1 MDKTGV
7 AHVLDQY
14 ASLLELTGEN
24 PFRVRAFRAA
34 ARTVAGLP
42 GSLGTALESGSL
54 AAARGIGP
62 AILEMATQLHR
73 TNRSE
78 AFEALR
84 DQVPSGLIEMLAIS
98 GLGVTKVKRIHEHL
112 AIDSVADLEAA
123 AHDGRLATV
132 PGFGPKT
139 CQNIL
144 RGLGYLRRA
153 SSAWLLH
160 HAMREASDLQA
171 ALERLPG
178 VLRVIPAGDLR
189 RRMEIVRDL
198 VLVIVTDVPSV
209 DLIRHLAQ
217 VPSVDEIDGRDER
230 RATLRFAGG
239 AVVQVVVT
247 PPVNLG
253 AVLVQAT
260 GNRTHVA
267 QLAARAASQG
277 FALHGAALWKGSAF
291 VPTPDEATLY
301 HALGLPEIPPEL
313 REGMGELEWGD
324 LPPLVEVS
332 DLQGFLHCHTN
343 YSDGSSTVEELA
355 RACAAAGYTYL
366 GVTDHS
372 SVAAFAGGLRI
383 EDLERQWTE
392 VDRVNDLVPSI
403 RVLKGIEV
411 DILPDGHLD
420 YGAEVLKRFD
430 FVIGSIHEDA
440 GHNEA
445 EMTAR
450 ILKALDNPYLTII
463 GHPTGRQLL
472 SREAYPMDLAQIFD
486 GAALRG
492 VAMEINADPHRLDLD
507 WRVLHQAK
515 AAGVTISIGADAH
528 HVGGLENMNYGV
540 SMARKAGLGPSDI
553 LNTRSVEAFLD
564 YARMRRPS

>member
-34 ARTVAGLP
+34 ARTVAGLA
-42 GSLGTALESGSL
+42 GSLGSALEDGSL

-62 AILEMATQLHR
+62 AILEMATHLHR

-78 AFEALR
+78 AFETLR
-84 DQVPSGLIEMLAIS
+84 DRVPSGLVEMLAIS

-112 AIDSVADLEAA
+112 AIESVSELEAA
-123 AHDGRLATV
+123 ARDGRLATV

-139 CQNIL
+139 CQNLL

-153 SSAWLLH
+153 STARLLH

-189 RRMEIVRDL
+189 RRMEVVRDL
-198 VLVIVTDVPSV
+198 VFVIVADVPSV
-209 DLIRHLAQ
+209 DVIRHLAQ

-267 QLAARAASQG
+267 QLAARAASEG

-301 HALGLPEIPPEL
+301 HTLGLPEIPAES
-313 REGMGELEWGD
+313 REGTGELEWQELPD
-324 LPPLVEVS
+324 LVAVS

-343 YSDGSSTVEELA
+343 FSDGSSTVEELA
-355 RACAAAGYTYL
+355 RACSAAGYTYL
-366 GVTDHS
+366 GITDHS

-392 VDRVNDLVPSI
+392 VDRVNDLLPSI

-411 DILPDGHLD
+411 DILPDGRLD
-420 YGAEVLKRFD
+420 YGAEVLERFD

-440 GHNEA
+440 GHDEA
-445 EMTAR
+445 QMTAR
-450 ILKALDNPYLTII
+450 ILRALEDPYLTII

-472 SREAYPMDLAQIFD
+472 TREPYPMDLAQVFE
-486 GAALRG
+486 GAARQG

-507 WRVLHQAK
+507 WRVLDQAK
-515 AAGVTISIGADAH
+515 VAGVTISIGADAH
-528 HVGGLENMNYGV
+528 NVGGLENMHYGI
-540 SMARKAGLGPSDI
+540 SMARKAGLGPGDI
-553 LNTRSVEAFLD
+553 LNTRSVDAFLD
-564 YARMRRPS
+564 YARMRRSS